1 MQSDS
6 VNWTIEGEKETTVDG
21 IAFSNVESINQFN
34 TKDSES
40 NDITNRHI
48 NGTAGLDLLN
58 IEGANTISASGI
70 TYYGIGS
77 VDALG
82 ETDTVSGSNAWSL
95 LSTDSFES
103 TGISF
108 INAEVVNSNAGGT
121 LNGTSEANEFTLAG
135 VQSVAANGTTFNQV
149 TTVNANTGAHNKLVG
164 MAGADDFY
172 LSSTNL
178 VADINKVASQGID
191 FNNITDIDGNGG
203 DNNVHGTVGIDSFQL
218 TDKSQQLI
226 TNGMTFDNIQT
237 VLAGDGEDNL
247 VGQNNQAWQ
256 VSNADNT
263 IIAQGINFTQIE
275 SVSNAGTGSLMGS
288 DQADQFN
295 LVSANGSGVENAVI
309 VNQLLFSNIGTI
321 DAGESSQDSSQG
333 EDVVISDIAQT
344 WQLTDD
350 SSFSVNGMLLSNIE
364 RATAASSIVMG
375 SVSADVFE
383 TTDITNTVIAND
395 VHFEHV
401 TLIDGNE
408 PGLILTYSPE
418 LDAEQNNVNNIDRV
432 AAADKFIIHS
442 NNDITITQGDGVD
455 SFSQS
460 GDQAASSFDF
470 KNLEVVDIVTTGDVT
485 STSGFEYLTID
496 AKNLAI
502 NTTEDV
508 TINDFNITNDLLIAS
523 EGDVTFLN
531 DAEFNGSDVSL
542 VGDDVSFRGG
552 LTIASN
558 TFAIDAGKLNVE
570 GNIDADV
577 NAERTVATD
586 IGQDINLS
594 IFNAI
599 DIFVASEGSIRRKDE
614 IDNADRLKRL
624 LEETELEL

>member
-1 MQSDS
+1 M
-6 VNWTIEGEKETTVDG
+6 
-21 IAFSNVESINQFN
+21 
-34 TKDSES
+34 
-40 NDITNRHI
+40 
-48 NGTAGLDLLN
+48 
-58 IEGANTISASGI
+58 
-70 TYYGIGS
+70 
-77 VDALG
+77 
-82 ETDTVSGSNAWSL
+82 
-95 LSTDSFES
+95 
-103 TGISF
+103 
-108 INAEVVNSNAGGT
+108 
-121 LNGTSEANEFTLAG
+121 
-135 VQSVAANGTTFNQV
+135 QSVATNGTTFNQV
-149 TTVNANTGAHNKLVG
+149 VTVNAKTGVHNKLVG

-172 LSSTNL
+172 LSSTNV
-178 VADINKVASQGID
+178 VADINKVTSQGVDFNNITDINKVTSQGID
-191 FNNITDIDGNGG
+191 FNNITDIDGDGG
-203 DNNVHGTVGIDSFQL
+203 DNRVHGTAGIDSFQL

-237 VLAGDGEDNL
+237 VLADSGEDNL

-275 SVSNAGTGSLMGS
+275 SVSNEGTGSLMGS

-295 LVSANGSGVENAVI
+295 LVSTNGTGVENAVI
-309 VNQLLFSNIGTI
+309 VNQLLFTNIGTI
-321 DAGESSQDSSQG
+321 DAGDSSQDSSQG
-333 EDVVISDIAQT
+333 EDVVISDIEQT

-350 SSFSVNGMLLSNIE
+350 SSFSANGMLLSNIE
-364 RATAASSIVMG
+364 RATATSSIVMG

-408 PGLILTYSPE
+408 PGLTLTYSPE
-418 LDAEQNNVNNIDRV
+418 LDAEQNNINNIDMV

-442 NNDITITQGDGVD
+442 SNDITITQGDGVD

-460 GDQAASSFDF
+460 GDQATSSFDF

-508 TINDFNITNDLLIAS
+508 TISDFNITNDLLIAT

-542 VGDDVSFRGG
+542 AGDDISFRGG
-552 LTIASN
+552 LKIASN
-558 TFAIDAGKLNVE
+558 TFAIDANKLNVE
-570 GNIDADV
+570 GDIDADV
-577 NAERTVATD
+577 NAERTVASD

>member
-1 MQSDS
+1 MQYDS
-6 VNWTIEGEKETTVDG
+6 ADWTIQGTEATSIEG
-21 IAFSNVESINQFN
+21 IAFTDVESINQFN
-34 TKDSES
+34 STG
-40 NDITNRHI
+40 ITTRNL
-48 NGTAGLDLLN
+48 NGTAGQDLLS
-58 IEGANTISASGI
+58 IEGTNTISANGI

-77 VDALG
+77 VDAKGNIVDAL
-82 ETDTVSGSNAWSL
+82 DTVSGSSVWDL
-95 LSTDSFES
+95 ISTNSFES

-108 INAEVVNSNAGGT
+108 LNTEVANSGA
-121 LNGTSEANEFTLAG
+121 AG
-135 VQSVAANGTTFNQV
+135 VLKGTANIDEFELIEAQTVAANGTTFNKI
-149 TTVNANTGAHNKLVG
+149 TTVNANGDDNKLVG
-164 MAGADDFY
+164 MASADDFY
-172 LSSTNL
+172 LSSTNS
-178 VADINKVASQGID
+178 VAGNNKVTSQEID
-191 FNNITDIDGNGG
+191 FNNITTIDGGAG
-203 DNNVHGTVGIDSFQL
+203 DNRVHGTVGIDGFQL
-218 TDKSQQLI
+218 TGKSQQLI
-226 TNGMTFDNIQT
+226 TSGMTFDNIQT
-237 VLAGDGEDNL
+237 VLADDGQDNL
-247 VGQNNQAWQ
+247 IGQDNQSWQ

-263 IIAQGINFTQIE
+263 IVAQGINFTQIE
-275 SVSNAGTGSLMGS
+275 NVSNTGIGSLIGS
-288 DQADQFN
+288 DQADQFT
-295 LVSANGSGVENAVI
+295 LVSANGSGVENAVM

-321 DAGESSQDSSQG
+321 DAGDSSQG
-333 EDVVISDIAQT
+333 EDVVVSDIAQT

-364 RATAASSIVMG
+364 RATATSSIVMG
-375 SVSADVFE
+375 SISADVFE

-395 VHFEHV
+395 VNFENV
-401 TLIDGNE
+401 TLIDGNAL
-408 PGLILTYSPE
+408 GLILTYSPE
-418 LDAEQNNVNNIDRV
+418 FDAEKNNINNIDMV

-442 NNDITITQGDGVD
+442 SNDITITQGDGVD

-460 GDQAASSFDF
+460 GDQAALSFDF

-531 DAEFNGSDVSL
+531 DAEFNGRDVSL
-542 VGDDVSFRGG
+542 VGEDISFRGG

-558 TFAIDAGKLNVE
+558 TFAIDANKLNVE
-570 GNIDADV
+570 GDIDADV

-586 IGQDINLS
+586 VGQDINLS

-599 DIFVASEGSIRRKDE
+599 DIFVASEGSIYRKDE